1 MDMDDAV
8 NHAAMNDRLGS
19 PQRRHVPNKLRGVT
33 TGAVGSGDD
42 SSPSKSRLKGR
53 KSRPWRADAAS
64 WKQQMKERKAVFQ
77 NFAVDEEE
85 DPNAVSG
92 DGDGSSEHQDEAG
105 GNGSLTSTPAVATE
119 EQQHSKEGETDKVRD
134 EKKDEDQTHDHQ
146 KKQHRQPEQQQAQ
159 HQEKAGGTKTT
170 VERLMRWTTKT
181 SPSKEAPKGRSGN
194 DDTVDDVERA
204 RRREEEV
211 EQYIRKMKQKQEDM
225 MKQSPRTPRVAP
237 NLQRHRQSE
246 QEEYVTPLEAIQKSI
261 LQHYTDDDEIMAAR
275 SPMAAQPPSP
285 EDEGDIPMVSKQSKQ
300 PQHPPSAA
308 ATGAETVDGN
318 QLTTTTEKSGMDLPK
333 DSPLNGGDMLMSAIF
348 GRLPKFQKTV
358 AEDTTSDEAS
368 SSTQNTENDTIV
380 NDDLGQRE
388 AVSDV
393 DHQST
398 NNDVSKSLSDDDH
411 HRAASACCCPLDS
424 ITDRSVD
431 EDEIKDEASCHTAST
446 DNNAVTST
454 ANERLDVG
462 PSSHRPNLTVDI
474 AVIEHQELDGQL
486 DTPHPARSEVIST
499 SEKMNPSEESAIA
512 ATNASRMDKSLSAR
526 VVDPDPLQRARKGF
540 VLSDLQ
546 KSPKVLPKAGEEIIE
561 SEANSLVSDENDK
574 KEASTDLL
582 LDSVLSSVSEPPLS
596 EPLKT
601 SLETTDFDEVDD
613 YNQVGLNDPS
623 DETTKHSQAGNDHA
637 VDELD
642 DVEDYDGEGVK
653 TGVVQELRLPRE
665 TSLADNMET
674 QHDSEDESPIYPS
687 MVTTIMS
694 SNDLPT
700 EKMLIDEL
708 TARLEKLHTGH
719 HKFIEAPGRAGPD
732 GPVKPP
738 PKSLTP
744 SERRTL
750 ESRGNVF
757 NELSARASS
766 LYTEHHHVAES
777 PTSHVSKSTS
787 DIKQDLT
794 NEGAD
799 QQFVHRDEEQTLE
812 CSDQP
817 MNTAS
822 PPSSFVAIG
831 GQSWE
836 EYIDPHATEE
846 GKGLSQQSG
855 NDAAQEIVAG
865 ISPAVVER
873 VSGSDMNQGD
883 SSERNVAPIFLEEE
897 TAPVSK
903 PNKRREST
911 KGKKWKDRLASKK
924 SAKGDK
930 NKILETV
937 EAGILPLPS
946 QALDGPEQAAL
957 DNSLEPFSM
966 ETPAKLDSPT
976 NRVSTNGAPSVESP
990 EDTPSARN
998 SAGKSNKWK
1007 ARLAKMRNSTVAPPI
1022 PPISATED
1030 EHTLTNTEG
1039 LKKSSPESI
1048 DKVEK
1053 ETESTG
1059 KNATVVEPAVPEKQ
1073 TEATKK
1079 TDEMLPVKVEAP
1091 KAPISFIGDG
1101 TVQSQNDTPR
1111 SNASNVG
1118 LCTSFNKFDQFLSAR
1133 EALPIDDESVYT
1145 EITIGQ
1151 DSMMPTSATTSANI
1165 AGHQLPNDEDEQSY
1179 MEYTIA
1185 ESVQESYMEETVYSE
1200 YTMGQTVTQMSEKAA
1215 GSQKISPFMS
1225 NLLSSRM
1232 FQDVTPSMPV
1242 QQETSHEYHDKR
1254 FPTINLQPAH
1264 DDDDMTQITMD
1275 HEFHSMDEDDEGDDG
1290 EAMLQTPEPSTD
1302 SKAAKQP
1309 LITSNQ
1315 AGRPPPVPTVEK
1327 SPTVL
1332 SVKSSS
1338 KSLKSSK
1345 SKHSNKSRK
1354 SLGDSS
1360 ATSYLSSESSK
1371 QRMTDI
1377 LRKEIWSRDLRV
1389 VRGALHE
1396 LSTEAAKGYKYRS
1409 YIVRIGGIISVIKA
1423 MEMNG
1428 QDVAVQVSCSKILAT
1443 LALEPEN
1450 HALVC
1455 EMEGVPLIVRAMQ
1468 DFPDSV
1474 ELQAAACTSLATI
1487 CRHQEMESSMDIMKG
1502 ADGAV
1507 LTLLISMTKN
1517 PDHRVIR
1524 AKAFSAICNLCIDN
1538 QDRLSELSEAGG
1550 IMTLTMA
1557 IQKPWDDMNEQ
1568 QEAISSLSI
1577 LLRGVAEL
1585 NAGSKSTPSA
1595 AAAANK
1601 EKDHTMVDNDGSNS
1615 SLESCEDD
1623 DGPVGD
1629 GDGDGIS
1636 SNNSDGPVTPHRQ
1649 NIVAVDSDLDCDA
1662 AELDSL
1668 PRFVETPKNNG
1679 SGATSRT
1686 SSDESE
1692 TIHGDVVEHMPSDD
1706 SDLEELINKAS
1717 AHGGM
1722 EAVDIQ
1728 SGLPSSSDNVG
1739 TTTNPSLLKTPGGSW
1754 TPTDF
1759 VNHSQV
1765 DDDGEGGGEKKT
1777 PSEGN
1782 DGDDDDEEKC
1792 VIH

>member
-1 MDMDDAV
+1 
-8 NHAAMNDRLGS
+8 MNDRLGS

-77 NFAVDEEE
+77 NFAVNEEE
-85 DPNAVSG
+85 DPNAVGGGGG
-92 DGDGSSEHQDEAG
+92 DGDGELQDEAG
-105 GNGSLTSTPAVATE
+105 VNGSLTSTPAVAAG
-119 EQQHSKEGETDKVRD
+119 EQQHNKEGETDKVRD
-134 EKKDEDQTHDHQ
+134 EKKDEDHTHDHQ
-146 KKQHRQPEQQQAQ
+146 KQQQQA
-159 HQEKAGGTKTT
+159 HYQEKAGGTKTT

-181 SPSKEAPKGRSGN
+181 SPSKEASKDRSDN
-194 DDTVDDVERA
+194 DDTVDDLERA

-211 EQYIRKMKQKQEDM
+211 EQYIRRMKQKQEDM
-225 MKQSPRTPRVAP
+225 MKQSPRTTRVAP
-237 NLQRHRQSE
+237 NLQQNRQSE

-261 LQHYTDDDEIMAAR
+261 LQHYNDDDEIMAAR

-285 EDEGDIPMVSKQSKQ
+285 EDEGDIPMVSKQPKQ

-308 ATGAETVDGN
+308 ATGAATVDEN
-318 QLTTTTEKSGMDLPK
+318 TSTTTTTTTEMSGIDLPK
-333 DSPLNGGDMLMSAIF
+333 DSPLNGGDMLMSALF

-358 AEDTTSDEAS
+358 AEDATSDEAS
-368 SSTQNTENDTIV
+368 SSTQNTENDVIV
-380 NDDLGQRE
+380 NGNLRQRE
-388 AVSDV
+388 AMGDI
-393 DHQST
+393 DHQSSN

-424 ITDRSVD
+424 IADRSVD
-431 EDEIKDEASCHTAST
+431 EKDIKDETSCHTAST
-446 DNNAVTST
+446 DGDNNAMTSS
-454 ANERLDVG
+454 ANARLDVR
-462 PSSHRPNLTVDI
+462 SSSQRPNLTVDT
-474 AVIEHQELDGQL
+474 AVIEHQELDRQL
-486 DTPHPARSEVIST
+486 DTPHPVRSEVKTT
-499 SEKMNPSEESAIA
+499 SEKSKTFEDNAIA
-512 ATNASRMDKSLSAR
+512 ATNTLGMDKSLPAR

-613 YNQVGLNDPS
+613 YNEVGLNDPS

-846 GKGLSQQSG
+846 EKGLSQQSG

-930 NKILETV
+930 NKIVETV
-937 EAGILPLPS
+937 EAGILPPAS
-946 QALDGPEQAAL
+946 QALDRPKPAAL
-957 DNSLEPFSM
+957 DNSLEPSSM
-966 ETPAKLDSPT
+966 ETPVKLDSPV
-976 NRVSTNGAPSVESP
+976 NRVGTSDAPSVESP

-1022 PPISATED
+1022 PAISAIED
-1030 EHTLTNTEG
+1030 EHTLANAEV
-1039 LKKSSPESI
+1039 LKKSSPEPI
-1048 DKVEK
+1048 DKGET

-1059 KNATVVEPAVPEKQ
+1059 KNATVVEPAMPEKQ
-1073 TEATKK
+1073 TEATKT
-1079 TDEMLPVKVEAP
+1079 TDEMQPFKVEAP
-1091 KAPISFIGDG
+1091 KAPISSIGDG
-1101 TVQSQNDTPR
+1101 AVQSQDDTPR
-1111 SNASNVG
+1111 SDASNDG
-1118 LCTSFNKFDQFLSAR
+1118 LRTSFNKFDQFLSAR

-1151 DSMMPTSATTSANI
+1151 DSLMPTSATTSANI
-1165 AGHQLPNDEDEQSY
+1165 VGHQLPNDEDEQSY

-1200 YTMGQTVTQMSEKAA
+1200 YTMGQTVTQMNENAA
-1215 GSQKISPFMS
+1215 GIQKISPFMS

-1232 FQDVTPSMPV
+1232 FQDVTPAMPV

-1254 FPTINLQPAH
+1254 FPTINLHPAH

-1290 EAMLQTPEPSTD
+1290 EAILRTPEPSSD
-1302 SKAAKQP
+1302 SKAVKQP

-1487 CRHQEMESSMDIMKG
+1487 CRHQEMESSTDVMKG
-1502 ADGAV
+1502 AEGAV

-1517 PDHRVIR
+1517 PDHRVVR

-1585 NAGSKSTPSA
+1585 NASSNNTPSA

-1601 EKDHTMVDNDGSNS
+1601 EKVHTMVDNDGSNS
-1615 SLESCEDD
+1615 SLETREDD
-1623 DGPVGD
+1623 GGE
-1629 GDGDGIS
+1629 GDGIS
-1636 SNNSDGPVTPHRQ
+1636 SKSDGPATPQ

-1668 PRFVETPKNNG
+1668 PRFVETPKKNG

-1692 TIHGDVVEHMPSDD
+1692 TSHADVVEPKPSDD

-1728 SGLPSSSDNVG
+1728 SGLPSSSDDVG
-1739 TTTNPSLLKTPGGSW
+1739 TTTDPSLLKTQGGSW

-1765 DDDGEGGGEKKT
+1765 DDDG
-1777 PSEGN
+1777 
-1782 DGDDDDEEKC
+1782 D
-1792 VIH
+1792 